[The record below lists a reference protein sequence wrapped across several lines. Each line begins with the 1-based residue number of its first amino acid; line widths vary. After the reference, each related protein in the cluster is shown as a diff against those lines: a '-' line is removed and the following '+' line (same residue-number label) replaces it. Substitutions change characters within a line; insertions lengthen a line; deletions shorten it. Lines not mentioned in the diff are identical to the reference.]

1 MVEEYMHQANVLR
14 EAKGFETNFTVLV
27 GFADQSLPALL
38 AGGAGAIRGLS
49 NIASELQHRR
59 ILPLMAICALSG
71 AGLGAAKFPTKKLGF
86 PHSPTMRAATLP
98 TPLNSEEAVEARVGS
113 ARLLPVQ
120 AEA

>member
-1 MVEEYMHQANVLR
+1 MHQANVLR

-38 AGGAGAIRGLS
+38 AGVDRAIRGVS
-49 NIASELQHRR
+49 NIDPELHRR

-86 PHSPTMRAATLP
+86 PHSPTMRAPTLP